1 MIAAGKVTLGDESVD
16 MEYSASFGG
25 SVTFLESDFSKAFSG
40 KAGEKLDYVT
50 FAMNRATVVMN
61 NKTYS
66 LNDGSNAAIFGWAYT
81 TSKATTK
88 LSSTDKCYYQASY
101 TQLDLDEVTY
111 VTGSYRTKYT
121 VYLPYTAVG
130 TSGSRYEGYT
140 AITVSGDDSIT
151 ASGASMK
158 TLGAADAVLR
168 AYPNAA
174 YVMFKQPAVSEGRL
188 LYNFRLRRRAE
199 LHGGRLQ
206 QGPVLSQR
214 HEREEPVSR
223 QRLLSPRSG
232 LQHAD
237 PARLHGLRHVR
248 HAAGQRRADRARGL
262 EDGLLRLL
270 GRQRAD
276 LLVGGERGRLHE

>member
-1 MIAAGKVTLGDESVD
+1 MKRTWPTTKTFAAGRFAAVLAFALG
-16 MEYSASFGG
+16 FGG

-151 ASGASMK
+151 ASGQTSDE
-158 TLGAADAVLR
+158 LYYGRGGHLR
-168 AYPNAA
+168 
-174 YVMFKQPAVSEGRL
+174 KGRQGLSEMHSGKRF
-188 LYNFRLRRRAE
+188 YSGN
-199 LHGGRLQ
+199 
-206 QGPVLSQR
+206 
-214 HEREEPVSR
+214 
-223 QRLLSPRSG
+223 SG
-232 LQHAD
+232 LSCRYDLSVFAKQS
-237 PARLHGLRHVR
+237 
-248 HAAGQRRADRARGL
+248 DRYCI
-262 EDGLLRLL
+262 EP
-270 GRQRAD
+270 
-276 LLVGGERGRLHE
+276 

>member
-174 YVMFKQPAVSEGRL
+174 YVMFKQPR
-188 LYNFRLRRRAE
+188 
-199 LHGGRLQ
+199 
-206 QGPVLSQR
+206 
-214 HEREEPVSR
+214 
-223 QRLLSPRSG
+223 
-232 LQHAD
+232 
-237 PARLHGLRHVR
+237 
-248 HAAGQRRADRARGL
+248 
-262 EDGLLRLL
+262 
-270 GRQRAD
+270 
-276 LLVGGERGRLHE
+276 